1 MKKLFSA
8 ILLVAAF
15 CVVNPAKSQVK
26 FGVKGGLNVTNM
38 SFSSSV
44 IDNSNRSGFFIGPSV
59 KFTIP
64 IVGLGIEASALYDQR
79 DSKFDS
85 KTVTQKN
92 VNIPINLRYNI
103 GLGSLLGVYF
113 AAGPQFGFSLGD
125 KSFDI
130 RNLQSAQAT
139 AAQYKLKD
147 SQFSVN
153 VGAGVT
159 LLKHL
164 EIGAAYNIACGKTGD
179 VSYLDAAGKIVS
191 GLPGATTRTNA
202 WQVSAAYYF

>member
-1 MKKLFSA
+1 MKKLISA
-8 ILLVAAF
+8 ILLVAALF
-15 CVVNPAKSQVK
+15 AANPAKSQVK
-26 FGVKGGLNVTNM
+26 FGIKGGLNVTNM
-38 SFSSSV
+38 SFSSKD
-44 IDNSNRSGFFIGPSV
+44 IDKSNRSGFFIGPSV

-64 IVGLGIEASALYDQR
+64 IVGLGIDASALYDQR
-79 DSKFDS
+79 DSKLDI

-125 KSFDI
+125 KSFYITD
-130 RNLQSAQAT
+130 LKSAQAT

-147 SQFSVN
+147 SQFSIN

-179 VSYLDAAGKIVS
+179 VSLDVAGKVI
-191 GLPGATTRTNA
+191 GATTRTNA

>member
-8 ILLVAAF
+8 ILFVAAL
-15 CVVNPAKSQVK
+15 CAANPANSQIK
-26 FGVKGGLNVTNM
+26 FGLKGGLNVTNM

-44 IDNSNRSGFFIGPSV
+44 IDNSNRAGFFIGPSM
-59 KFTIP
+59 KFVIP
-64 IVGLGIEASALYDQR
+64 IVGLGVDASALYDQR

-103 GLGSLLGVYF
+103 GLGDLLGIYF

-125 KSFDI
+125 KNFDI
-130 RNLQSAQAT
+130 KNLTSAQAT

-147 SQFSVN
+147 SQFSIN
-153 VGAGVT
+153 VGTGVT
-159 LLKHL
+159 LLGHL

-179 VSYLDAAGKIVS
+179 VSYLDAAGKVVS
-191 GLPGATTRTNA
+191 GLPSATTRTNA
-202 WQVSAAYYF
+202 WQVSAAYYL